1 MRNARTLLS
10 AALLLAAAACS
21 TETTAPTAGG
31 APALARGDAAG
42 GNPQFNKAGTDLTR
56 DGNNLV
62 VTFKETGLPSGS
74 VQTITLSAKGT
85 ATFLCING
93 GSKNPSATNKR
104 TVSGDISTT
113 AEFPPA
119 DKNGN
124 LIGTLTLMPPGPGDF
139 SCPSGQ
145 TLSGPTDVSF
155 TNVVLTDETS
165 GAMRSFAGT
174 F

>member
-1 MRNARTLLS
+1 MRTSSRTLWS
-10 AALLLAAAACS
+10 AALLLATAACS
-21 TETTAPTAGG
+21 SDTTGPAAGG
-31 APALARGDAAG
+31 APSLARGDAGG

-56 DGNNLV
+56 VGDNLV
-62 VTFKETGLPSGS
+62 VDFKETGLPSGS
-74 VQTITLSAKGT
+74 VQTITLSATGT

-93 GSKNPSATNKR
+93 GGRNPSAANKR
-104 TVSGDISTT
+104 TVSDDLSTSGVF
-113 AEFPPA
+113 ES
-119 DKNGN
+119 DRSGN
-124 LIGTLTLMPPGPGDF
+124 VTGSLTLMPPGPGDF

-155 TNVVLTDETS
+155 TNVVLSDATS